1 MKNIKIINTLFS
13 VFLFISISISSYAQL
28 QNSHWYFGDKAGL
41 KFNKEASTPSVLSDN
56 FLMQTNG
63 GSASISDNEGN
74 LLFYTDGITVWN
86 RNHEVMPNG
95 SGLFGSNT
103 VSQSVIIVPK
113 EEDQY
118 YIFTNQA
125 HDLDSHG
132 LSYSIVNMTGDLDDS
147 GGNDNSDDDDYEYC
161 NNNQSKIYI
170 CHEGNTICVNINA
183 KDAHLAHGDSL
194 GKCDDD
200 DDDDNQDNDNDDD
213 VSSSSGSKLKTGVIA
228 GVTSDWKTVSLS
240 RTYNSMV
247 VIATPN
253 YTLASVDPMVVRIRN
268 ASGNSFQVRADS
280 PGGTVSPI
288 DVHYMVVE
296 EGVYEGMEAVKYNST
311 VTDQNNSWVG
321 ETRSYQ
327 NSYTNPVVLGQ
338 VMTYNDEGFSTF
350 WACGNS
356 RANPPSAAKLKTG
369 KSVAEDKDVTRN
381 DETIGYIV
389 IESGSGNIDGISYSA
404 ALGSDIITHAEKKY
418 TIDHS
423 NAEVAIATI
432 SAMDGANGGWAVLSS
447 AEPVSD
453 TSLKLSIDEDII
465 GDKETAHTTEQV
477 AYVVFSNKDSNS
489 NDDEDDNDEFYDDD
503 DDHDHGNSELG
514 YVVSG
519 SKNTQ
524 LLPFTSEKLTV
535 IANPNDDSYW
545 VVSFAPSVNHK
556 VSDTFYTFKV
566 DENGVTLFN
575 ESTFAF
581 PFAPNTEYTGGQ
593 MKISPDATAL
603 AIAHNTVDRH
613 DRYGIQ
619 NYTSLFSFEFDS
631 TTGKVSAYNQ
641 EFIANDLNFYGIE
654 FSPNSKLL
662 YVTGT
667 HIMSDANKY
676 PVKEKEVGR
685 LYQIPFR
692 QTSQDNMGESL
703 YEGTRPL
710 FGLQL
715 GSDEKIYVV
724 NASGNLSV
732 INSPNTEGFDANFE
746 FEKIDLTGKA
756 RRELPQAVPEIPEK
770 ADRATIGKSY
780 EILENPVKFNFKIKF
795 TAKDSYTIEFYS
807 SMGVNIKH
815 ISFKGAEKNKLYEV
829 RAEDLT
835 PGIYFLTI
843 KDTKSNVWEETI
855 IKQ

>member
-1 MKNIKIINTLFS
+1 MKIIKKINTLLS
-13 VFLFISISISSYAQL
+13 ILLFIGFSLGTYAQL

-41 KFNKEASTPSVLSDN
+41 KFNKETLTPSVMSN
-56 FLMQTNG
+56 NYLMETNG
-63 GSASISDNEGN
+63 GSASISDNDGN

-95 SGLFGSNT
+95 TGLFGSST

-113 EEDQY
+113 EDDQF
-118 YIFTNQA
+118 YIFSNQA

-132 LSYSIVNMTGDLDDS
+132 LSYSIVNMTGDNDNS
-147 GGNDNSDDDDYEYC
+147 GGNDNDNDDYEYC

-170 CHEGNTICVNINA
+170 CHNGNTICVNINA

-194 GKCDDD
+194 GKCDDNDDDDEQDND
-200 DDDDNQDNDNDDD
+200 DDDD
-213 VSSSSGSKLKTGVIA
+213 VSSSGSKLKTGVIT

-253 YTLASVDPMVVRIRN
+253 YTLASEDPMVVRIRN

-280 PGGTVSPI
+280 PGGTVSAI
-288 DVHYMVVE
+288 DIHYVVVE

-311 VTDQNNSWVG
+311 VTDQNNSWIG

-327 NSYTNPVVLGQ
+327 NSYSNPVVLGQ
-338 VMTYNDEGFSTF
+338 VMTFNDEGFSTF
-350 WACGNS
+350 WAYGNS
-356 RANPPSAAKLKTG
+356 RANPPSATKLNTG
-369 KSVAEDKDVTRN
+369 KSVAEDKDTSRN

-389 IESGSGNIDGISYSA
+389 IESGSGIIDGISYA
-404 ALGSDIITHAEKKY
+404 AAVGSDIITHAEKNY
-418 TIDHS
+418 TINHA
-423 NAEVAIATI
+423 NAVVAIATI
-432 SAMDGANGGWAVLSS
+432 TAMDGTNGGWAVLSS
-447 AEPVSD
+447 DTPVSE

-477 AYVVFSNKDSNS
+477 AYIVFSSEGSYSNDNEDNDDDS
-489 NDDEDDNDEFYDDD
+489 NDDNDDND
-503 DDHDHGNSELG
+503 DHGSSELG
-514 YVVSG
+514 YVISG

-545 VVSFAPSVNHK
+545 VVSFAPSIDHN

-581 PFAPNTEYTGGQ
+581 PFAPNTEYSGGQ

-603 AIAHNTVDRH
+603 ALAHNTVDRH
-613 DRYGIQ
+613 ERYGIQ
-619 NYTSLFSFEFDS
+619 NYTSLFSFDFDS
-631 TTGKVSAYNQ
+631 TTGKISSYNQ

-667 HIMSDANKY
+667 HIMSDANAY
-676 PVKEKEVGR
+676 PIKAKEVGR

-692 QTSQDNMGESL
+692 QTSQNNMGEVL

-715 GSDEKIYVV
+715 GLDEKIYVV

-746 FEKIDLTGKA
+746 FEKIDLNGKA
-756 RRELPQAVPEIPEK
+756 RRELPQAVPIIPEK
-770 ADRATIGKSY
+770 ADKAPTGKSY
-780 EILENPVKFNFKIKF
+780 EILENPVKLNFKIKF
-795 TAKDSYTIEFYS
+795 TVKDSYTVEFYS
-807 SMGVNIKH
+807 SMGINIKH

>member
-1 MKNIKIINTLFS
+1 MKNIKKINTLLIIL
-13 VFLFISISISSYAQL
+13 LFIGFSLGTYAQL

-41 KFNKEASTPSVLSDN
+41 KFNEETLTPSVMSN
-56 FLMQTNG
+56 NYLMETNG
-63 GSASISDNEGN
+63 GSASISDNDGN

-95 SGLFGSNT
+95 TGLFGSRT

-113 EEDQY
+113 EDDQF
-118 YIFTNQA
+118 YIFSNQA

-132 LSYSIVNMTGDLDDS
+132 LSYSIVNMTGDNDNS
-147 GGNDNSDDDDYEYC
+147 GGNDNDNDDYEYC

-170 CHEGNTICVNINA
+170 CHNGNTICVNINA

-194 GKCDDD
+194 GKCDDNDDDDEQDND
-200 DDDDNQDNDNDDD
+200 DDDD
-213 VSSSSGSKLKTGVIA
+213 VSSSGSKLKTGVIP

-240 RTYNSMV
+240 KTYNSMV

-253 YTLASVDPMVVRIRN
+253 YTLASEDPMVVRIRN

-280 PGGTVSPI
+280 PGGTVSSI
-288 DVHYMVVE
+288 DVHYVVVE

-327 NSYTNPVVLGQ
+327 NSYSNPVVLGQ
-338 VMTYNDEGFSTF
+338 VMTFNDEGFSTF
-350 WACGNS
+350 WAYGNS
-356 RANPPSAAKLKTG
+356 RANPPSATKLNTG
-369 KSVAEDKDVTRN
+369 KSVAEDKDTSRN
-381 DETIGYIV
+381 DETIGYII
-389 IESGSGNIDGISYSA
+389 IESGSGIIDGISYA
-404 ALGSDIITHAEKKY
+404 AAVGSDIITHAEKNY
-418 TIDHS
+418 TINHA

-432 SAMDGANGGWAVLSS
+432 TAMDGTNGGWAVLSS
-447 AEPVSD
+447 DTPVSD

-477 AYVVFSNKDSNS
+477 AYIVFSSKGSNS
-489 NDDEDDNDEFYDDD
+489 NDDEDNYDDGNDDD
-503 DDHDHGNSELG
+503 DDNDDHGNSELG

-545 VVSFAPSVNHK
+545 VVSFAPSIDHN

-581 PFAPNTEYTGGQ
+581 PFAPNTEYSGGQ

-603 AIAHNTVDRH
+603 ALAHNTVDRH
-613 DRYGIQ
+613 ERYGIQ
-619 NYTSLFSFEFDS
+619 NYTSLFSFDFDS
-631 TTGKVSAYNQ
+631 TTGKISSYNQ

-667 HIMSDANKY
+667 HIMSDANAY
-676 PVKEKEVGR
+676 PIKAKEVGR

-692 QTSQDNMGESL
+692 QTSQNNMGEVL

-715 GSDEKIYVV
+715 GLDEKIYVV

-746 FEKIDLTGKA
+746 FEKIDLNGKA
-756 RRELPQAVPEIPEK
+756 RRELPQAVPIIPEK
-770 ADRATIGKSY
+770 ADKAPTGKSY
-780 EILENPVKFNFKIKF
+780 EILENPVKLNFKIKF
-795 TAKDSYTIEFYS
+795 TVKDSYTVEFYS
-807 SMGVNIKH
+807 SMGINIKH